1 MEEEIN
7 EEESARG
14 RPMMSG
20 KADCNGRQSGRTIS
34 RGYRLMAST
43 DGGGVNVTADCQ
55 QENKNLAS
63 ERTGRSWPEIL
74 SRELWEL
81 DPFLLLFICV
91 PFSAIFYMSI
101 I

>member
-1 MEEEIN
+1 
-7 EEESARG
+7 
-14 RPMMSG
+14 MSG
-20 KADCNGRQSGRTIS
+20 GHYCGVTAARAAVRCSW
-34 RGYRLMAST
+34 GYRLMAST
-43 DGGGVNVTADCQ
+43 DGGGFNVTAERQ
-55 QENKNLAS
+55 QEKKNLAS